1 MTLTAVAA
9 QPAEHPAGR
18 RASEAEWAVRVD
30 LAACYRLA
38 ALFGWDDL
46 IFTHM
51 TARVP
56 GTADYLINPMGLMFD
71 EVNASN
77 LVRIAADGRIV
88 EDSTGLGYNV
98 AGFVIHGAVH
108 EARPD
113 VACVVHLHPKAGV
126 AVSCQAEGLL
136 PISQAALTLDVA
148 YHDYEGL
155 ALDLDERERLRE
167 HLGQRNHMIMRNH
180 GLLTCGA
187 TVGAAFLA
195 LYDLQRACELQILA
209 QSGGARLTTPSEA
222 VRARLA
228 QQIAPPYDLPALTER
243 LAWPA
248 LLRRLD
254 RVDPSYKL

>member
-1 MTLTAVAA
+1 MTAVAGA
-9 QPAEHPAGR
+9 SEPPLR
-18 RASEAEWAVRVD
+18 NRISEAEWAVRVD

-38 ALFGWDDL
+38 AMFGWDDL
-46 IFTHM
+46 VFTHM

-56 GTADYLINPMGLMFD
+56 DTSDYLINPMGLMFD
-71 EVNASN
+71 EVDASN
-77 LVRIAADGRIV
+77 LVRITRDGEIV
-88 EDSTGLGYNV
+88 RDSSGLGYNV

-126 AVSCQAEGLL
+126 AVSCQAAGLL

-155 ALDLDERERLRE
+155 ALDMDERVRLRE

-180 GLLTCGA
+180 GLLTCGDS
-187 TVGAAFLA
+187 VGAAFLN
-195 LYDLQRACELQILA
+195 LYDLERACEIQLAA
-209 QSGGARLTTPSEA
+209 QSGGASLATPHTS
-222 VRARLA
+222 VRDRVKR
-228 QQIAPPYDLPALTER
+228 QIQPPYDLPALTER
-243 LAWPA
+243 LGWPA

-254 RVDPSYKL
+254 RLDPAYKA

>member
-1 MTLTAVAA
+1 MSLNVAA
-9 QPAEHPAGR
+9 SSPR
-18 RASEAEWAVRVD
+18 MSNAEWAVRVD

-71 EVNASN
+71 EVEASN
-77 LVRIAADGRIV
+77 LIRITPEGEVV
-88 EDSTGLGYNV
+88 EDKTGLGYNV

-113 VACVVHLHPKAGV
+113 VACVTHLHPLAGV
-126 AVSCQAEGLL
+126 AVSCQEDGLL
-136 PISQAALTLDVA
+136 PLSQAALILDVA

-155 ALDLDERERLRE
+155 ALDMDERERLTA

-187 TVGAAFLA
+187 TVGGAFLN
-195 LYDLQRACELQILA
+195 LFDLQRACEIQLA
-209 QSGGARLTTPSEA
+209 AQAGGARLAFPIQA
-222 VRARLA
+222 VRSRLS
-228 QQIAPPYDLPALTER
+228 QQIKPPYDLSALTER

-254 RVDPSYKL
+254 QVDQTYKQ

>member
-1 MTLTAVAA
+1 MSINVAA
-9 QPAEHPAGR
+9 ARPQMSNAER
-18 RASEAEWAVRVD
+18 AVRVE

-56 GTADYLINPMGLMFD
+56 DTADYLINPMGLMFD
-71 EVNASN
+71 EVEASN
-77 LVRIAADGRIV
+77 LVRITSGGEIV
-88 EDSTGLGYNV
+88 EDTTGLGYNV
-98 AGFVIHGAVH
+98 AGLVIHGAVH

-113 VACVVHLHPKAGV
+113 VACVAHLHPLAGV
-126 AVSCQAEGLL
+126 AVSCQEEGLL
-136 PISQAALTLDVA
+136 PLSQAALTLEVA

-155 ALDLDERERLRE
+155 ALDMDERQRLTA

-187 TVGAAFLA
+187 TVGAAFLNM
-195 LYDLQRACELQILA
+195 YDLQRACEIQLA
-209 QSGGARLTTPSEA
+209 AQAGGARLAAPPPE
-222 VRARLA
+222 VRARLT
-228 QQIAPPYDLPALTER
+228 QQIKPPYDLPELTER

-254 RVDPSYKL
+254 KVDQGYKR

>member
-1 MTLTAVAA
+1 MTVQVANA
-9 QPAEHPAGR
+9 APQVLSNAM
-18 RASEAEWAVRVD
+18 SDAEWAVRVD
-30 LAACYRLA
+30 LAACYRLT

-56 GTADYLINPMGLMFD
+56 GASDYLINPMGLMFD
-71 EVNASN
+71 EVDASN
-77 LVRIAADGRIV
+77 LVRITSEGAIV
-88 EDSTGLGYNV
+88 EDRTGLGYNV

-108 EARPD
+108 EARPE
-113 VACVVHLHPKAGV
+113 VACVVHLHPAAGV
-126 AVSCQAEGLL
+126 AVSCQEEGLL

-155 ALDLDERERLRE
+155 ALDMEERERLRE

-187 TVGAAFLA
+187 TVGGAFLN
-195 LYDLQRACELQILA
+195 LYDLQRACEIQVIAQAGSGRLA
-209 QSGGARLTTPSEA
+209 VPSAA
-222 VRARLA
+222 VRERLRK
-228 QQIAPPYDLPALTER
+228 QIAPPYDLSSLTER

-254 RVDPSYKL
+254 KLDPSYKQ